1 LPNGK
6 WIAFDH
12 HETRGQIYLID
23 SEGRNMHMVAAGD
36 YEMLC
41 QRGRATGRPFISRPT
56 APKLAGVEAGTRD
69 QTRSPGDPARR
80 LYSV

>member
-23 SEGRNMHMVAAGD
+23 SEGRNMHMVAAG
-36 YEMLC
+36 
-41 QRGRATGRPFISRPT
+41 GGFT
-56 APKLAGVEAGTRD
+56 AFE
-69 QTRSPGDPARR
+69 S
-80 LYSV
+80 

>member
-1 LPNGK
+1 VGLIPTRPMAK
-6 WIAFDH
+6 WIAFDHH

-56 APKLAGVEAGTRD
+56 APEVGRCGGGNSRPDEKPR
-69 QTRSPGDPARR
+69 
-80 LYSV
+80 